1 MTLPLLSV
9 LLDDSVPG
17 HAEMLALSR
26 KEQLSAEEV
35 DVLMAYAVEH
45 GGIDYAR
52 SVMAGLRDEAVEA
65 LSVFPDS
72 EIKSSLV
79 ALLDYVISRSK

>member
-1 MTLPLLSV
+1 M
-9 LLDDSVPG
+9 
-17 HAEMLALSR
+17 
-26 KEQLSAEEV
+26 
-35 DVLMAYAVEH
+35 LMAYAVEH